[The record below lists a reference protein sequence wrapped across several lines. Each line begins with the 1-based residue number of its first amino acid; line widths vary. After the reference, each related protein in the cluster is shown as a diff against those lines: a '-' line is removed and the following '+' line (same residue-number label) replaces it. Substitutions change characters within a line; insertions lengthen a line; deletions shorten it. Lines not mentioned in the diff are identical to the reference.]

1 MKKLTKGQIEGI
13 RLIADLFVID
23 DMIKNVFNKDP
34 ALAKYS
40 KQYREH
46 LQKEVPTIFMAEAE
60 LKRQI
65 ELVRKEWRNN
75 LENDPSWQASN

>member
-1 MKKLTKGQIEGI
+1 MKKLTKGQIDGI

-40 KQYREH
+40 KEYREH

-65 ELVRKEWRNN
+65 ELVRKEW
-75 LENDPSWQASN
+75 LSHLKNDTSWQASK